1 MGQRQPPGYG
11 FAGCLLLMARIPKNS
26 LLHGISGKLG
36 NLVLRQVGG
45 QTVVQAAEAPGR
57 RAPRSPAQQAHLDRM
72 YRAQLYAKAQVR
84 DPTAKARYTTG
95 IDQRRRSAYAV
106 AIADYMHAPEI
117 TAVDMRSYHGQPGDP
132 IFITATDDFAVAG
145 VSVCLRDAGGALL
158 EEGPAEP
165 LATSKGWRYTTRTAA
180 GSGQQV
186 QVEAEA
192 CDYAGNVARLAA
204 TVTVLVR

>member
-1 MGQRQPPGYG
+1 
-11 FAGCLLLMARIPKNS
+11 MARIPKNS

-145 VSVCLRDAGGALL
+145 VAVRLYEADGALL
-158 EEGPAEP
+158 EEGLAER
-165 LATSKGWRYTTRTAA
+165 LATGPGWRYIGRAA
-180 GSGQQV
+180 AALAHGGR
-186 QVEAEA
+186 VEAEA
-192 CDYAGNVARLAA
+192 RDYPGNVARRE
-204 TVTVLVR
+204 VVVPPRPR